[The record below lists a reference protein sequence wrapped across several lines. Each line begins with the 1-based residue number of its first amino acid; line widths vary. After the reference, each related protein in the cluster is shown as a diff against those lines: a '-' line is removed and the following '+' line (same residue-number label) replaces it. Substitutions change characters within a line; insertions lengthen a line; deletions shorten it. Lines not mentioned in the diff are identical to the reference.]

1 ISRVANM
8 SRSSP
13 GTIRFE
19 GVEKVYETADGG
31 QTTALSEV
39 SLSVQP
45 GELLTVVG
53 PSGCGKTTLIR
64 LVAGLEAPT
73 AGRVQ
78 VDGRDVTGP
87 APERPVV
94 FQEPRL
100 FPWLTARENVAFG
113 LRELNRDEQE
123 IEGRAS
129 ALLDAVGLEDAAEA
143 YPAELSGGMKQ
154 RVGLARA
161 LAVEP
166 PVLLMDEPFGSV
178 DAHTRRRL
186 QDDLLEVW
194 EHAGRTVLFVT
205 HDIVEAVYL
214 GDRVA
219 VMGTDPGRIRET
231 VSVDV
236 SRPRE
241 RAGPTLAALREQI
254 LDLIEGN

>member
-1 ISRVANM
+1 M
-8 SRSSP
+8 TESSP
-13 GTIRFE
+13 GTIQFDA
-19 GVEKVYETADGG
+19 VDKVYETADGG
-31 QTTALSEV
+31 QTTALSGV
-39 SLSVQP
+39 SLSVEP

-78 VDGRDVTGP
+78 VDGRDVTEPGP
-87 APERPVV
+87 DRPVV

-113 LRELNRDEQE
+113 LRELDRGEQTVTR
-123 IEGRAS
+123 RAS
-129 ALLDAVGLEDAAEA
+129 GLLESVGLGDDGDA

-178 DAHTRRRL
+178 DAHTRRQL
-186 QDDLLEVW
+186 QADLLEVW
-194 EHAGRTVLFVT
+194 EQTGRTILFVT
-205 HDIVEAVYL
+205 HDIGEAVAL

-219 VMGTDPGRIRET
+219 VMGSDPGHVRET

-236 SRPRE
+236 PRPRE
-241 RAGPTLAALREQI
+241 RANPTLAALREGI
-254 LDLIEGN
+254 LELIDDR

>member
-1 ISRVANM
+1 MTDQR
-8 SRSSP
+8 P
-13 GTIRFE
+13 GRIRFD
-19 GVEKVYETADGG
+19 GVDKVYQTAEGG
-31 QTTALSEV
+31 QTTALSAV
-39 SLSVQP
+39 SLSVEP

-78 VDGRDVTGP
+78 VDGRDVTDP
-87 APERPVV
+87 APDRPVV
-94 FQEPRL
+94 FQSPRL

-113 LRELNRDEQE
+113 LRELDRDGEEVQR
-123 IEGRAS
+123 RAGE
-129 ALLDAVGLEDAAEA
+129 LLDSVRLGDAGEA

-178 DAHTRRRL
+178 DAHTRRQL
-186 QDDLLEVW
+186 QADLLEVYQQT
-194 EHAGRTVLFVT
+194 GRTILFVT
-205 HDIVEAVYL
+205 HDIGEAVYL

-219 VMGTDPGRIRET
+219 VMGSDPGHVRET
-231 VSVDV
+231 VTVDV
-236 SRPRE
+236 PRPRE
-241 RAGPTLAALREQI
+241 RTDPALATLREEI
-254 LDLIEGN
+254 LDLIDGN

>member
-1 ISRVANM
+1 MTS
-8 SRSSP
+8 
-13 GTIRFE
+13 GTIRFD
-19 GVEKVYETADGG
+19 GVDKVYETTGG
-31 QTTALSEV
+31 GLTEALVDV
-39 SLSVQP
+39 SLTVAP

-78 VDGRDVTGP
+78 VDGEDVTAP
-87 APERPVV
+87 APDRPVV

-113 LRELNRDEQE
+113 LRELDRDGQDVNR
-123 IEGRAS
+123 RAKG
-129 ALLDAVGLEDAAEA
+129 LLDAVGLGDAGDA

-178 DAHTRRRL
+178 DAHTRRQL
-186 QDDLLEVW
+186 QEDLLEVW
-194 EHAGRTVLFVT
+194 QRTGRTILFVT
-205 HDIVEAVYL
+205 HDIGEAVYL

-219 VMGTDPGRIRET
+219 VMGADPGQVRET

-236 SRPRE
+236 PRPRE
-241 RAGPTLAALREQI
+241 RTAPGLADLRQVI
-254 LDLIEGN
+254 LDLIDGS

>member
-1 ISRVANM
+1 M
-8 SRSSP
+8 TGSSP

-19 GVEKVYETADGG
+19 GVDKVYETATGG
-31 QTTALSEV
+31 QTTALSAV
-39 SLSVQP
+39 SLAVEP

-78 VDGRDVTGP
+78 VDGADVTEP
-87 APERPVV
+87 APDRPVV

-113 LRELNRDEQE
+113 LREQDHDEQH
-123 IEGRAS
+123 IQRRAS
-129 ALLDAVGLEDAAEA
+129 ELLETVGLGESGEA

-178 DAHTRRRL
+178 DAHTSRQL
-186 QDDLLEVW
+186 QADLLDVW
-194 EHAGRTVLFVT
+194 QRTGRTILFVT
-205 HDIVEAVYL
+205 HDIGEAVYL

-219 VMGTDPGRIRET
+219 VMGSEPGHIRET
-231 VSVDV
+231 VAVDRP
-236 SRPRE
+236 RPRE
-241 RAGPTLAALREQI
+241 RTDPALAALREEI
-254 LDLIEGN
+254 LDLIDGH